1 VRILQANKRPGRF
14 MAKNAGTLWL
24 DALEAE
30 ESGDRESALD
40 LSQDVVHIDP
50 SHSEAWMMIA
60 RMELPAAT
68 RGKQEMPGLSQTAK
82 SVSALRKVVELDPD
96 NRRAWELGGTLMVD
110 HLGMLQD
117 ALEWWERRRDVEP
130 TETTP
135 MIEQIAI
142 LTRMG
147 HYEDCADLLEE
158 LFAPEMD
165 AVDGGTR
172 MRMERVNQTVA
183 RASKMEAEEVFK
195 PQQPKHPRWSKIE
208 MLKDKK
214 PISETLWL
222 FMFVAPL
229 AFLIGVVGMA
239 TFGNTGWGFAIV
251 FLILLSSIIIISRLT
266 IGMLQRV
273 NRHALDLERAIDY
286 ETSTGKVC
294 IPPVIRSSKLY
305 ASLMQ
310 NKMPAIR
317 ERLELIVESDE
328 KMPSKWKLQMP

>member
-1 VRILQANKRPGRF
+1 
-14 MAKNAGTLWL
+14 
-24 DALEAE
+24 
-30 ESGDRESALD
+30 
-40 LSQDVVHIDP
+40 
-50 SHSEAWMMIA
+50 
-60 RMELPAAT
+60 
-68 RGKQEMPGLSQTAK
+68 
-82 SVSALRKVVELDPD
+82 
-96 NRRAWELGGTLMVD
+96 
-110 HLGMLQD
+110 
-117 ALEWWERRRDVEP
+117 
-130 TETTP
+130 
-135 MIEQIAI
+135 
-142 LTRMG
+142 
-147 HYEDCADLLEE
+147 
-158 LFAPEMD
+158 MD

-172 MRMERVNQTVA
+172 MRMERVNQTVS
-183 RASKMEAEEVFK
+183 RASKMEADEIFK

-229 AFLIGVVGMA
+229 AFLIGVVGM
-239 TFGNTGWGFAIV
+239 TIFGNTGWGFAIV
-251 FLILLSSIIIISRLT
+251 FLILLTSIIIISRLT

-305 ASLMQ
+305 ASLIQ

-328 KMPSKWKLQMP
+328 KMPSKWKLKMP

>member
-1 VRILQANKRPGRF
+1 

-24 DALEAE
+24 DAIEAE
-30 ESGDRESALD
+30 EGGDRDAALE
-40 LSQDVVHIDP
+40 LSRDVVHIDP

-60 RMELPAAT
+60 RMELPATT
-68 RGKQEMPGLSQTAK
+68 RGKQEMPDLSQTAK

-110 HLGMLQD
+110 HLGMLQE

-172 MRMERVNQTVA
+172 MRMERVNQTVS
-183 RASKMEAEEVFK
+183 RASKMEADEIFK

-229 AFLIGVVGMA
+229 AFLIGVVGM
-239 TFGNTGWGFAIV
+239 TIFGNTGWGFAIV
-251 FLILLSSIIIISRLT
+251 FLILLTSIIIISRLT

-305 ASLMQ
+305 ASLIQ

-328 KMPSKWKLQMP
+328 KMPSKWKLKMP